1 MATMVRPGE
10 GRALSDLIAES
21 ARLAVEVLKPAADAI
36 DESRSFP
43 RKALSQLGNQGL
55 LGLMVAKEFG
65 GAGAGLWDMAMVL
78 EQLAQGC
85 SSTAM
90 VVLMHYCAT
99 AVLSATA
106 PAALKQSVLPAIV
119 RGDHLS
125 TLAFSE
131 AGSGGHFYFP
141 VSQARRQDGK
151 VTLDALKSF
160 VTSAG
165 EADSYIVST
174 RHPQAASAQES
185 DLYFVPRASTGIEI
199 TSPFQGLGL
208 AGNASAAMRLSGV
221 TVPHHNLLG
230 TEKSGFSTMLA
241 VVLPHFQIGS
251 AAVSLGIA
259 KAAFDQTV
267 EQVSSRKYE
276 HAGPSD
282 LAHIPRVQF
291 LIAEMAIELRSGR
304 AYLLEAIRK
313 ATAGEADAILDVLAA
328 KAKAAEV
335 SLAVV
340 SRAMTLGGG
349 RAFGRR
355 GGLERLFR
363 DAQASAV
370 MAPSTDVLK
379 DFIGKAALGLPLF

>member
-10 GRALSDLIAES
+10 GRALSDPIAES

-106 PAALKQSVLPAIV
+106 PAALKQSVLPAIA